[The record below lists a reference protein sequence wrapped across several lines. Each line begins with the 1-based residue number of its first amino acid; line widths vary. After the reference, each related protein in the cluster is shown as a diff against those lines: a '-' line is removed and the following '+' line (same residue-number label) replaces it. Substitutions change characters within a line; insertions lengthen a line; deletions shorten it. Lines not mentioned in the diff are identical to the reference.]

1 MSEAAKKRPQ
11 FRNIHITDLA
21 FNYRMPLAAKVS
33 ILHRISGVAIFIF
46 LPFILYLLDL
56 SITSEGSY
64 ERFRGLLEHPLA
76 KIVVL
81 GLAWGYLHHFCAGI
95 RHLVL
100 DTHTSNTK
108 EGARTTAI
116 ITLVVS
122 LALTAV
128 VAVKLFG
135 A

>member
-1 MSEAAKKRPQ
+1 MSEAAKKRQQ

-33 ILHRISGVAIFIF
+33 ILHRISGVVLFLL

-56 SITSEGSY
+56 SLTSEGTY
-64 ERFRGLLEHPLA
+64 EQFRGVLA
-76 KIVVL
+76 RPFPKLSVL
-81 GLAWGYLHHFCAGI
+81 GLSWAYLHHFCAGI

-100 DTHTSNTK
+100 DTHVSATK
-108 EGARTTAI
+108 EGARSTAI

-122 LALTAV
+122 LLLTAL
-128 VAVKLFG
+128 VAFKLFG